1 MRRVLLIDDHQV
13 VRDGLKS
20 IVREFS
26 DDAVFGEAATAQDAL
41 RLARDERWDL
51 ALLDISLRDHS
62 GLEVLKELKQIRPN
76 MPVLILTMHAEEQY
90 ARRAYR
96 TGASGY
102 VTKDSPRIELS
113 TAIKKVLSGSRY
125 ISPALAELLVS
136 DLGRD
141 LDQPA
146 HELLSD
152 REFEVMRLLGRG
164 KSVTEIATM
173 LAISDK
179 TVSTY
184 RARVLEKMQ
193 FTTNADIVR
202 YAIENRLID

>member
-20 IVREFS
+20 IIREFA
-26 DDAVFGEAATAQDAL
+26 DDAVFGEAATASEAE
-41 RLARDERWDL
+41 RLARDEQWDL
-51 ALLDISLRDHS
+51 AVLDISLRDHS
-62 GLEVLKELKQIRPN
+62 GLEVLRALKQLRPR
-76 MPVLILTMHAEEQY
+76 MPVLVLTMHAEEQY

-102 VTKDSPRIELS
+102 VTKDTPRAELAS
-113 TAIKKVLSGSRY
+113 AIKRVLSGTRY
-125 ISPALAELLVS
+125 VSPALAELLVS

-141 LDQPA
+141 PDRPLHDQ
-146 HELLSD
+146 LSD
-152 REFEVMRLLGRG
+152 REFEVMRLIGRG
-164 KSVTEIATM
+164 KSVGEIAAM
-173 LAISDK
+173 LSLSDK

-193 FTTNADIVR
+193 FKTNADIVR
-202 YAIENRLID
+202 YALENRLID

>member
-1 MRRVLLIDDHQV
+1 VRRVLLIDDHQV

-20 IVREFS
+20 IIREFS
-26 DDAVFGEAATAQDAL
+26 DDAVFGEAATAADAL
-41 RLARDERWDL
+41 RLARDEPWDL
-51 ALLDISLRDHS
+51 AVLDISLRDHS
-62 GLEVLKELKQIRPN
+62 GLEVLKELKQLRPRL
-76 MPVLILTMHAEEQY
+76 PVLVLTMHAEEQY

-102 VTKDSPRIELS
+102 VTKDTPRTELAA
-113 TAIKKVLSGSRY
+113 AIKRVLSGARY
-125 ISPALAELLVS
+125 ISPALAELLVN

-141 LDQPA
+141 LDHPS
-146 HELLSD
+146 HDLLSD
-152 REFEVMRLLGRG
+152 REFEVMRLIGRG
-164 KSVTEIATM
+164 KSVGEIAVM
-173 LAISDK
+173 LSLSDK

-193 FTTNADIVR
+193 LRTNADIVR

>member
-20 IVREFS
+20 IIREFA
-26 DDAVFGEAATAQDAL
+26 DNAVFGEAATAPDAL

-51 ALLDISLRDHS
+51 AVLDISLRDRS
-62 GLEVLKELKQIRPN
+62 GLEVLKELKQLQPN
-76 MPVLILTMHAEEQY
+76 MPVLVLTMHAEEQY

-102 VTKDSPRIELS
+102 VTKDSPRAELAS
-113 TAIKKVLSGSRY
+113 AIKKVLSGARY
-125 ISPALAELLVS
+125 ISPVLAELLVT

-141 LDQPA
+141 LDQPS
-146 HELLSD
+146 HDLLSD
-152 REFEVMRLLGRG
+152 REFEVMRLLGLG
-164 KSVTEIATM
+164 KSVSEIAA
-173 LAISDK
+173 LLSLSDK

-193 FTTNADIVR
+193 FKTNADIVR

>member
-26 DDAVFGEAATAQDAL
+26 DDAVFGEAATAQEAL

-62 GLEVLKELKQIRPN
+62 GLEVLKELKQIRPG

-102 VTKDSPRIELS
+102 VTKDSPRVELS
-113 TAIKKVLSGSRY
+113 TAIKKVLSGARY
-125 ISPALAELLVS
+125 ISPALAELLVT

-164 KSVTEIATM
+164 KSVTEIAAL
-173 LAISDK
+173 LALSDK

-193 FTTNADIVR
+193 FRTNAEIVR
-202 YAIENRLID
+202 YAIENRLVD

>member
-193 FTTNADIVR
+193 FSTNADIVR

>member
-20 IVREFS
+20 IIREFA
-26 DDAVFGEAATAQDAL
+26 DDAVFGEAATATDAE
-41 RLARDERWDL
+41 RLARDEQWDL
-51 ALLDISLRDHS
+51 AVLDISLRDHS
-62 GLEVLKELKQIRPN
+62 GLEVLRALKQIRPR
-76 MPVLILTMHAEEQY
+76 MPVIVLTMHAEEQY

-102 VTKDSPRIELS
+102 VTKDTPRAELAS
-113 TAIKKVLSGSRY
+113 AMKRVLSGTRY

-141 LDQPA
+141 PDRPSHDQ
-146 HELLSD
+146 LSD
-152 REFEVMRLLGRG
+152 REFEVMRLIGRG
-164 KSVTEIATM
+164 KSVGEIAAM
-173 LAISDK
+173 LSLSDK

-193 FTTNADIVR
+193 FKTNADIVR
-202 YAIENRLID
+202 YALENRLID

>member
-20 IVREFS
+20 IIREFA
-26 DDAVFGEAATAQDAL
+26 DDAVFGEAATASDAE
-41 RLARDERWDL
+41 RLARDEQWDL
-51 ALLDISLRDHS
+51 AVLDISLRDHS
-62 GLEVLKELKQIRPN
+62 GLEVLRALKQLRPR
-76 MPVLILTMHAEEQY
+76 MPVLVLTMHAEEQY

-102 VTKDSPRIELS
+102 VTKDAPRAELAS
-113 TAIKKVLSGSRY
+113 AIKRVLSGTRY
-125 ISPALAELLVS
+125 VSPALAELLVS

-141 LDQPA
+141 PDGPSHDQ
-146 HELLSD
+146 LSD
-152 REFEVMRLLGRG
+152 REFEVMRLIGRG
-164 KSVTEIATM
+164 KSVGEIAAM
-173 LAISDK
+173 LSLSDK

-193 FTTNADIVR
+193 FKTNADIVR
-202 YAIENRLID
+202 YALENRLID

>member
-1 MRRVLLIDDHQV
+1 MRRVLLIDDHPV

-193 FTTNADIVR
+193 FSTNADIVR